1 MERRNR
7 AIGILLTALLAGL
20 WASPAPAQKEE
31 PEEPKL
37 LGRITAQDLGQEPY
51 GEWFTET
58 YIEYTPNPEVLTELK
73 SVAGKDLDIT
83 IFFGTWCGDSQR
95 EVPRVLKLLDRMEFS
110 SDRLT
115 LVAVDGDDDAKK
127 RSPGGEEKGLEVYK
141 VPTIVLSRGG
151 VEIGRMVEYPVL
163 SLERDFLA
171 ILSGQDY
178 MPSYRTY
185 PIIRRWM
192 GEGLLADENIS
203 PSGLADQVRHQ
214 VASES
219 ELAAMAGVLLS
230 RGQVT
235 EAVKLYQVN
244 CALYRDSARS
254 FARLAEGLR
263 QAGDQEKAREMAEK
277 ALRLNTDPAQVEKLV
292 ALLEKIR
299 D

>member
-1 MERRNR
+1 MARRNIY
-7 AIGILLTALLAGL
+7 IGILLTTLLAGL
-20 WASPAPAQKEE
+20 PAWPATAQEEE

-51 GEWFTET
+51 GEWFTEP
-58 YIEYTPNPEVLTELK
+58 YINYTPNPEILAGLK
-73 SVAGKDLDIT
+73 DVAGKDLDIT
-83 IFFGTWCGDSQR
+83 VFFGTWCPDSQR
-95 EVPRVLKLLDRMEFS
+95 EVPRLLKLLDLMEFPT
-110 SDRLT
+110 DRLT
-115 LVAVDGDDDAKK
+115 LVAVDGDDEAKK

-141 VPTIVLSRGG
+141 VPTLVFSRDGA
-151 VEIGRMVEYPVL
+151 EIARMVEHPVL
-163 SLERDFLA
+163 SLERDLLA

-192 GEGLLADENIS
+192 GEGLLSDENVS
-203 PSGLADQVRHQ
+203 PSGLAGEIRHQ
-214 VASES
+214 VATEA

-235 EAVKLYQVN
+235 EAVKLYRVN
-244 CALYRDSARS
+244 CRLFPASARG

-263 QAGDQEKAREMAEK
+263 QAGDPEEARKMAEK
-277 ALRLNTDPAQVEKLV
+277 ALRLNTDPDRVEDLVTLLAKLN
-292 ALLEKIR
+292 